1 MAAPRSALA
10 ARASAY
16 LARLRFPTLF
26 AIALGLFALNLVVP
40 DGLPFL
46 DEILL
51 GLLAAFLGR
60 WRRRGAREG
69 EAEAKAARPSRP

>member
-1 MAAPRSALA
+1 MAVLRSALV

-26 AIALGLFALNLVVP
+26 AVVLALFAVNVVVP

-60 WRRRGAREG
+60 WRRRGATKAE
-69 EAEAKAARPSRP
+69 EAPRRASARP